1 MGEPRNLGE
10 PLRYITVS
18 PPRQTRCH
26 SAPVSHIP
34 SFPIRATESNTLGS
48 PQKQVEVLRPT
59 MHNYTSGA
67 AVGQHILTDAAT
79 SPIGRL
85 HEPRVLTGFT
95 QQEPVAVPVER
106 SQSEFAGNFPAVAVV
121 ARPQQAR
128 VASGTSFSQQQAE
141 TANWMPP
148 PALVTENMPTVPTL
162 EAFQSGYAMVSTLA
176 SQVGVMEPALR
187 QQGICAPREQYCGAG
202 LPMPAPAMA
211 ADPDLAHHAHPNTSR
226 GGSAEVGCASCA
238 ASEPVQ
244 QNIGADLSTSQL
256 VSFPPLDLGQCS
268 RSIPCPS
275 SGSATP
281 PVGSG
286 RRTLTTGPAKI
297 MRVVES
303 SPHGMVEARPSDL
316 ADTRR
321 GSAELKTSS
330 EAGCAALL
338 FPRHETD
345 RAVCDSWDGIQGS
358 SSGDANKT

>member
-128 VASGTSFSQQQAE
+128 VASGTSFSQQKAE

-211 ADPDLAHHAHPNTSR
+211 SD
-226 GGSAEVGCASCA
+226 
-238 ASEPVQ
+238 PVQ